1 MEFKASMEYKYKL
14 AKLQY
19 DKEKNEEL
27 IKRQRKRAGQVFP
40 KQLEVEFWQQH
51 LEQARHNINQYFW
64 SGVLIYFI
72 ITVLMITGD
81 YWIIDRN
88 FFKHDFIHSLLGL
101 VNGAFCLL
109 TLFFFAH
116 YKILRPYYAYAAMAM
131 IFWAIVSMTW
141 LTMTMTMTM
150 LTEVFRY
157 QAMMI
162 ISMIYIMG
170 FVLTGVKPFHM
181 LLTGLMAAVVAMIM
195 LLSLHIPIDAMVMGR
210 VLVGSTVMGFLI
222 SKMLCTRERMIF
234 LVMHQARLSEKIN
247 RIHAEELL
255 HLSQHDALTKV
266 SNRRTFDEM
275 LDSYFEQARH
285 DEVPLSLLFIDVD
298 FFKKYNDHYG
308 HQKGDEV
315 ISAIAKSIKDSIRH
329 MDFVARYGGEEFV
342 VLLPETDAH
351 GAYAVASNIFKA
363 VERLAIPHS
372 QSLVSSNVTIS
383 LGFTVY
389 KGEAEIFKSDFLQR
403 ADQALYRAKQLGRNQ
418 IYYHTLQVEEVV

>member
-19 DKEKNEEL
+19 DKQKNEEL
-27 IKRQRKRAGQVFP
+27 IKHQRKRAGQVFP
-40 KQLEVEFWQQH
+40 KQLEVEFWKQH

-72 ITVLMITGD
+72 ITVMIITGD

-116 YKILRPYYAYAAMAM
+116 YKILRSYYPYAAMALT
-131 IFWAIVSMTW
+131 FWAIVSMTW
-141 LTMTMTMTM
+141 LTMTVF
-150 LTEVFRY
+150 TEVFRY

-195 LLSLHIPIDAMVMGR
+195 LLSLHIPIDVMVMGR
-210 VLVGSTVMGFLI
+210 VLVGSSVMGFLI

-418 IYYHTLQVEEVV
+418 IYYHTVQVEEVL

>member
-27 IKRQRKRAGQVFP
+27 IKHQRKRAGQVFP

-72 ITVLMITGD
+72 ITVLIITGD
-81 YWIIDRN
+81 YWLIDRN
-88 FFKHDFIHSLLGL
+88 FFIHDFIHSLLGL

-116 YKILRPYYAYAAMAM
+116 YKILRSYYPYAAMALT
-131 IFWAIVSMTW
+131 FWAIVSMTW
-141 LTMTMTMTM
+141 LTMTM
-150 LTEVFRY
+150 LTEAFRY

-181 LLTGLMAAVVAMIM
+181 QLTGLMEAVDAMIM
-195 LLSLHIPIDAMVMGR
+195 LLTLYIQIDVMVMGR
-210 VLVGSTVMGFLI
+210 VLVGSSVMGFLI

-372 QSLVSSNVTIS
+372 QSLVDSNVTIS

-389 KGEAEIFKSDFLQR
+389 KGEADIFKSDFLQR

>member
-27 IKRQRKRAGQVFP
+27 IKHQRKRAGQVFP
-40 KQLEVEFWQQH
+40 KQLEVEFWKQH

-72 ITVLMITGD
+72 VTVMIITGD

-116 YKILRPYYAYAAMAM
+116 YKILRSYYPYAAMALT
-131 IFWAIVSMTW
+131 FWAIVSMTW
-141 LTMTMTMTM
+141 LTMTV

-157 QAMMI
+157 QAVMI

-195 LLSLHIPIDAMVMGR
+195 LLSLHIPIDVMVMGR
-210 VLVGSTVMGFLI
+210 VLVGSSVMGFLI

-372 QSLVSSNVTIS
+372 QSLVSNNVTIS

-418 IYYHTLQVEEVV
+418 IYYHTVQVEEVL

>member
-72 ITVLMITGD
+72 ITVLIITGD
-81 YWIIDRN
+81 YWLIDRN
-88 FFKHDFIHSLLGL
+88 FFIHDFIHSLLGL

-116 YKILRPYYAYAAMAM
+116 YKILRPYYAYAAMIM
-131 IFWAIVSMTW
+131 TFWAIVSMTW
-141 LTMTMTMTM
+141 LTMTM

-195 LLSLHIPIDAMVMGR
+195 LLSLHIPIDVMVMGR
-210 VLVGSTVMGFLI
+210 VLVGSSVMGFLI

-372 QSLVSSNVTIS
+372 QSLVSGNVTIS

>member
-1 MEFKASMEYKYKL
+1 MEYKYKL

-141 LTMTMTMTM
+141 LTMTVH
-150 LTEVFRY
+150 TEVFRH

-195 LLSLHIPIDAMVMGR
+195 LLTLYIPIDVMVMGR
-210 VLVGSTVMGFLI
+210 VLVGSTVVGFLI

-234 LVMHQARLSEKIN
+234 LVMHHARLSEKIN

-372 QSLVSSNVTIS
+372 QSLVDSNVTIS

-389 KGEAEIFKSDFLQR
+389 KGEADIFKSDFLQR

-418 IYYHTLQVEEVV
+418 IYYHTLQVEEVL

>member
-40 KQLEVEFWQQH
+40 KQLEVEFWKQH

-72 ITVLMITGD
+72 ITVMIITGD

-116 YKILRPYYAYAAMAM
+116 YKILRSYYPYAAMALT
-131 IFWAIVSMTW
+131 FWAIVSMTW
-141 LTMTMTMTM
+141 LTMTV

-157 QAMMI
+157 QAVMI

-195 LLSLHIPIDAMVMGR
+195 LLSLHIPIDVMVMGR
-210 VLVGSTVMGFLI
+210 VLVGSSVMGFLI

-418 IYYHTLQVEEVV
+418 IYYHTVQVEEVL

>member
-72 ITVLMITGD
+72 ITVLIITGD
-81 YWIIDRN
+81 YWLIDRN

-116 YKILRPYYAYAAMAM
+116 YKILRPYYAYAAMIM
-131 IFWAIVSMTW
+131 TFWAIVSMTW
-141 LTMTMTMTM
+141 LTMTV

-195 LLSLHIPIDAMVMGR
+195 LLSLHIPIDVMVMGR

>member
-72 ITVLMITGD
+72 ITVLIITGD
-81 YWIIDRN
+81 YWLIDRN

-116 YKILRPYYAYAAMAM
+116 YKILRPYYAYAAMIM
-131 IFWAIVSMTW
+131 TFWAIVSMTW
-141 LTMTMTMTM
+141 LTMTM

-195 LLSLHIPIDAMVMGR
+195 LLSLHIPIDVMVMGR
-210 VLVGSTVMGFLI
+210 VLVGSSVMGFLI

-418 IYYHTLQVEEVV
+418 IYYHTLQMEEVL

>member
-1 MEFKASMEYKYKL
+1 MEYKYKL

-72 ITVLMITGD
+72 ITVLIITGD
-81 YWIIDRN
+81 YWLIDRN

-116 YKILRPYYAYAAMAM
+116 YKILRPYYAYAAMALT
-131 IFWAIVSMTW
+131 FWAIVSMTW
-141 LTMTMTMTM
+141 LTMTM

-195 LLSLHIPIDAMVMGR
+195 LLSLHIPIDVMVMGR

>member
-141 LTMTMTMTM
+141 LTMTVH
-150 LTEVFRY
+150 TEVFRH

-195 LLSLHIPIDAMVMGR
+195 LLTLYIPIDVMVMGR
-210 VLVGSTVMGFLI
+210 VLVGSTVVGFLI

-351 GAYAVASNIFKA
+351 GAYAVASNIFKE

-372 QSLVSSNVTIS
+372 QSLVDSNVTIS

-389 KGEAEIFKSDFLQR
+389 KGEADIFKSDFLQR

-418 IYYHTLQVEEVV
+418 IYYHTLQVEEVL

>member
-1 MEFKASMEYKYKL
+1 MEYKYKL

-116 YKILRPYYAYAAMAM
+116 YKILRPYYPYAAMAL

-141 LTMTMTMTM
+141 LTMTVH
-150 LTEVFRY
+150 TEVFRH

-195 LLSLHIPIDAMVMGR
+195 LLTLYIPIDVMVMGR
-210 VLVGSTVMGFLI
+210 VLVGSSVMGFLI

-372 QSLVSSNVTIS
+372 QSLVDSNVTIS

-389 KGEAEIFKSDFLQR
+389 KGEADIFKSDFLQR

-418 IYYHTLQVEEVV
+418 IYYHTLQVEEVL

>member
-141 LTMTMTMTM
+141 LTMTVH
-150 LTEVFRY
+150 TEVFRH

-195 LLSLHIPIDAMVMGR
+195 LLTLYIPIDVMVMGR
-210 VLVGSTVMGFLI
+210 VLVGSTVVGFLI

-255 HLSQHDALTKV
+255 HSSHHDALTKV

-418 IYYHTLQVEEVV
+418 IYYHTVQVEEVL

>member
-81 YWIIDRN
+81 YWLIDRN
-88 FFKHDFIHSLLGL
+88 FFIHDFIHSLLGL

-116 YKILRPYYAYAAMAM
+116 YKILRSYYPYAAMALT
-131 IFWAIVSMTW
+131 FWAIVSMTW
-141 LTMTMTMTM
+141 LTMTM
-150 LTEVFRY
+150 LTEAFRY

-195 LLSLHIPIDAMVMGR
+195 LLSLHIPIDVMVMGR
-210 VLVGSTVMGFLI
+210 VLVGSSVMGFLI

-418 IYYHTLQVEEVV
+418 IYYHTLQVEEVL

>member
-72 ITVLMITGD
+72 ITVLIITGD
-81 YWIIDRN
+81 YWLIDRN
-88 FFKHDFIHSLLGL
+88 FFIHDFIHSLLGL

-116 YKILRPYYAYAAMAM
+116 YKILRSYYPYAAMALT
-131 IFWAIVSMTW
+131 FWAIVSMTW
-141 LTMTMTMTM
+141 LTMTM

-418 IYYHTLQVEEVV
+418 IYYHTLQVEEGL

>member
-141 LTMTMTMTM
+141 LTMTVH
-150 LTEVFRY
+150 TEVFRH
-157 QAMMI
+157 QAIMI

-195 LLSLHIPIDAMVMGR
+195 LLTLYIPIDVMVMGR
-210 VLVGSTVMGFLI
+210 VLVGSTVVGFLI

-372 QSLVSSNVTIS
+372 QSLVDSNVTIS

-389 KGEAEIFKSDFLQR
+389 KGEADTFKSDFLQR

-418 IYYHTLQVEEVV
+418 IYYHTLQVEEVL

>member
-81 YWIIDRN
+81 YWLIDRN
-88 FFKHDFIHSLLGL
+88 FFIHDFIHSLLGL

-141 LTMTMTMTM
+141 LTMTVH
-150 LTEVFRY
+150 TEVFRH

-195 LLSLHIPIDAMVMGR
+195 LLTLYIPIDVMVMGR
-210 VLVGSTVMGFLI
+210 VLVGSTVVGFLI

-372 QSLVSSNVTIS
+372 QSLVSGNVTIS

-418 IYYHTLQVEEVV
+418 IYYHTLQMEEVL

>member
-141 LTMTMTMTM
+141 LTMTVH
-150 LTEVFRY
+150 TEVFRH

-195 LLSLHIPIDAMVMGR
+195 LLTLYIPIDVMVMGR
-210 VLVGSTVMGFLI
+210 VLVGSTVVGFLI

-372 QSLVSSNVTIS
+372 QSLVDSNVTIS

-389 KGEAEIFKSDFLQR
+389 KGEADIFKSDFLQR

-418 IYYHTLQVEEVV
+418 IYYHTLQVEEVI

>member
-1 MEFKASMEYKYKL
+1 MEYKYKL

-72 ITVLMITGD
+72 ITVLIITGD
-81 YWIIDRN
+81 YWLIDRN

-116 YKILRPYYAYAAMAM
+116 YKILRSYYPYAAMALT
-131 IFWAIVSMTW
+131 FWAIVSMTW
-141 LTMTMTMTM
+141 LTMTM
-150 LTEVFRY
+150 LTEAFRY

-195 LLSLHIPIDAMVMGR
+195 LLSLHIPIDVMVMGR
-210 VLVGSTVMGFLI
+210 VLVGSSVMGFLI

-372 QSLVSSNVTIS
+372 QSLVSGNVTIS

-418 IYYHTLQVEEVV
+418 IYYHTLQMEEVL

>member
-81 YWIIDRN
+81 YWLIDRN

-116 YKILRPYYAYAAMAM
+116 YKILRSYYPYAAMALT
-131 IFWAIVSMTW
+131 FWAIVSMTW
-141 LTMTMTMTM
+141 LTMTM
-150 LTEVFRY
+150 LTEAFRY

-195 LLSLHIPIDAMVMGR
+195 LLSLHIPIDVMVMGR
-210 VLVGSTVMGFLI
+210 VLVGSSVMGFLI

-418 IYYHTLQVEEVV
+418 IYYHTLQMEEVL

>member
-1 MEFKASMEYKYKL
+1 MEYKYKL

-81 YWIIDRN
+81 YWLIDRN
-88 FFKHDFIHSLLGL
+88 FFIHDFIHSLLGL

-116 YKILRPYYAYAAMAM
+116 YKILRSYYPYAAMALT
-131 IFWAIVSMTW
+131 FWAIVSMTW
-141 LTMTMTMTM
+141 LTMTM
-150 LTEVFRY
+150 LTEAFRY

-195 LLSLHIPIDAMVMGR
+195 LLSLHIPIDVMVMGR
-210 VLVGSTVMGFLI
+210 VLVGSSVMGFLI

-372 QSLVSSNVTIS
+372 QSLVSGNVTIS

-418 IYYHTLQVEEVV
+418 IYYHTLQMEEVL

>member
-1 MEFKASMEYKYKL
+1 MEYKYKL

-72 ITVLMITGD
+72 ITVLIITGD
-81 YWIIDRN
+81 YWLIDRN

-116 YKILRPYYAYAAMAM
+116 YKILRSYYPYAAMALT
-131 IFWAIVSMTW
+131 FWAIVSMTW
-141 LTMTMTMTM
+141 LTMTM
-150 LTEVFRY
+150 LTEAFRY

-195 LLSLHIPIDAMVMGR
+195 LLSLHIPIDVMVMGR
-210 VLVGSTVMGFLI
+210 VLVGSSVMGFLI

-351 GAYAVASNIFKA
+351 GAYAVASNIYKA
-363 VERLAIPHS
+363 IDRLEIPHIK
-372 QSLVSSNVTIS
+372 SLVSNHITIS
-383 LGFTVY
+383 LGVTVY
-389 KGEAEIFKSDFLQR
+389 RGEIELGKEELLSI
-403 ADQALYRAKQLGRNQ
+403 ADQALYRAKELGRNQ
-418 IYYHTLQVEEVV
+418 IYYQSIRTTQVA

>member
-72 ITVLMITGD
+72 ITVLIITGD
-81 YWIIDRN
+81 YWLIDRN

-116 YKILRPYYAYAAMAM
+116 YKILRSYYPYAAMALT
-131 IFWAIVSMTW
+131 FWAIVSMTW
-141 LTMTMTMTM
+141 LTMTM
-150 LTEVFRY
+150 LTEAFRY

-195 LLSLHIPIDAMVMGR
+195 LLSLHIPIDVMVMGR

>member
-141 LTMTMTMTM
+141 LTMTVH
-150 LTEVFRY
+150 TEVFRH

-195 LLSLHIPIDAMVMGR
+195 LLTLYIPIDVMVMGR
-210 VLVGSTVMGFLI
+210 VLVGSTVVGFLI

>member
-81 YWIIDRN
+81 YWLIDRN

-116 YKILRPYYAYAAMAM
+116 YKILRSYYPYAAMALT
-131 IFWAIVSMTW
+131 FWAIVSMTW
-141 LTMTMTMTM
+141 LTMTM
-150 LTEVFRY
+150 LTEAFRY

-195 LLSLHIPIDAMVMGR
+195 LLSLHIPIDVMVMGR
-210 VLVGSTVMGFLI
+210 VLVGSSVMGFLI

-351 GAYAVASNIFKA
+351 GAYAVASNIFKE

-418 IYYHTLQVEEVV
+418 IYYHTLQMEEVL

>member
-27 IKRQRKRAGQVFP
+27 IKHQRKRAGQVFP
-40 KQLEVEFWQQH
+40 KQLEVEFWKQH

-72 ITVLMITGD
+72 ITVMIITGD

-116 YKILRPYYAYAAMAM
+116 YKILRSYYPYAAMALT
-131 IFWAIVSMTW
+131 FWAIVSMTW
-141 LTMTMTMTM
+141 LTMTVI
-150 LTEVFRY
+150 TEVFRY

-195 LLSLHIPIDAMVMGR
+195 LLSLHIPIDVMVMGR

-418 IYYHTLQVEEVV
+418 IYYHTVQVEEVL

>member
-141 LTMTMTMTM
+141 LTMTVH
-150 LTEVFRY
+150 TEVFRH
-157 QAMMI
+157 QAIMI

-195 LLSLHIPIDAMVMGR
+195 LLTLYIPIDVMVMGR
-210 VLVGSTVMGFLI
+210 VLVGSTVVGFLI

-285 DEVPLSLLFIDVD
+285 DEAPLALLFIDVD

-372 QSLVSSNVTIS
+372 QSLVDSNVTIS

-389 KGEAEIFKSDFLQR
+389 KGEADIFKSDFLQR

-418 IYYHTLQVEEVV
+418 IYYHTLQVEEVL

>member
-116 YKILRPYYAYAAMAM
+116 YKILRPYYAYAAMALT
-131 IFWAIVSMTW
+131 FWAIVSMTW
-141 LTMTMTMTM
+141 LTMTM
-150 LTEVFRY
+150 LTEAFRY

-195 LLSLHIPIDAMVMGR
+195 LLSLHIPIDVMVMGR
-210 VLVGSTVMGFLI
+210 VLVGSSVMGFLI

-372 QSLVSSNVTIS
+372 QSLVDSNVTIS

-389 KGEAEIFKSDFLQR
+389 KGEADIFKSDFLQR

-418 IYYHTLQVEEVV
+418 IYYHTLQVEEVL

>member
-1 MEFKASMEYKYKL
+1 MEYKYKL

-72 ITVLMITGD
+72 ITVLIITGD
-81 YWIIDRN
+81 YWLIDRN

-116 YKILRPYYAYAAMAM
+116 YKILRSYYPYAAMALT
-131 IFWAIVSMTW
+131 FWAIVSMTW
-141 LTMTMTMTM
+141 LTMTM
-150 LTEVFRY
+150 LTEAFRY

-372 QSLVSSNVTIS
+372 QSLVSGNVTIS

>member
-81 YWIIDRN
+81 YWLIDRN
-88 FFKHDFIHSLLGL
+88 FFIHDFIHSLLGL

-116 YKILRPYYAYAAMAM
+116 YKILRSYYPYAAMALT
-131 IFWAIVSMTW
+131 FWAIVSMTW
-141 LTMTMTMTM
+141 LTMTM
-150 LTEVFRY
+150 LTEMFRY

-418 IYYHTLQVEEVV
+418 IYYHTLQMEEVV

>member
-81 YWIIDRN
+81 YWLIDRN
-88 FFKHDFIHSLLGL
+88 FFIHDFIHSLLGL

-116 YKILRPYYAYAAMAM
+116 YKILRPYYAYAAMIM
-131 IFWAIVSMTW
+131 TFWAIVSMTW
-141 LTMTMTMTM
+141 LTMTM

-372 QSLVSSNVTIS
+372 QSLVSGNVTIS

-418 IYYHTLQVEEVV
+418 IYYHTLQMEEVL

>member
-141 LTMTMTMTM
+141 LTMTVH
-150 LTEVFRY
+150 TEVFRH
-157 QAMMI
+157 QAIMI

-195 LLSLHIPIDAMVMGR
+195 LLTLYIPIDVMVMGR
-210 VLVGSTVMGFLI
+210 VLVGSTVVGFLI

-285 DEVPLSLLFIDVD
+285 DEAPLSLLFIDVD

-372 QSLVSSNVTIS
+372 QSLVDSNVTIS

-389 KGEAEIFKSDFLQR
+389 KGEADIFKSDFLQR

-418 IYYHTLQVEEVV
+418 IYYHTLQVEEVL

>member
-27 IKRQRKRAGQVFP
+27 IKHQRKRAGQVFP
-40 KQLEVEFWQQH
+40 KQLEVEFWKQH

-72 ITVLMITGD
+72 ITVMIITGD

-116 YKILRPYYAYAAMAM
+116 YKILRSYYPYAAMALT
-131 IFWAIVSMTW
+131 FWAIVSMTW
-141 LTMTMTMTM
+141 LTMTV

-157 QAMMI
+157 QAVMI

-195 LLSLHIPIDAMVMGR
+195 LLSLHIPIDVMVMGR
-210 VLVGSTVMGFLI
+210 VLVGSSVMGFLI

-389 KGEAEIFKSDFLQR
+389 KGEVEIFKSDFLQR

-418 IYYHTLQVEEVV
+418 IYYHTLQVEEVL

>member
-141 LTMTMTMTM
+141 LTMTVH
-150 LTEVFRY
+150 TEVFRH

-195 LLSLHIPIDAMVMGR
+195 LLTLYIPIDVMVMGR
-210 VLVGSTVMGFLI
+210 VLVGSSVMGFLI

>member
-72 ITVLMITGD
+72 ITVLIITGD
-81 YWIIDRN
+81 YWLIDRN
-88 FFKHDFIHSLLGL
+88 FFIHDFIHSLLGL

-116 YKILRPYYAYAAMAM
+116 YKILRSYYPYAAMALT
-131 IFWAIVSMTW
+131 FWAIVSMTW
-141 LTMTMTMTM
+141 LTMTV

-195 LLSLHIPIDAMVMGR
+195 LLSLHIPIDVMVMGR
-210 VLVGSTVMGFLI
+210 VLVGSSVMGFLI

-389 KGEAEIFKSDFLQR
+389 KGGAEIFKSDFLQR

>member
-1 MEFKASMEYKYKL
+1 MEYKYKL

-116 YKILRPYYAYAAMAM
+116 YKILRSYYPYAAMALT
-131 IFWAIVSMTW
+131 FWAIVSMTW
-141 LTMTMTMTM
+141 LTMTM
-150 LTEVFRY
+150 LTEAFRY

-195 LLSLHIPIDAMVMGR
+195 LLSLHIPIDVMVMGR
-210 VLVGSTVMGFLI
+210 VLVGSSVMGFLI

-372 QSLVSSNVTIS
+372 QSLVSGNVTIS

-418 IYYHTLQVEEVV
+418 IYYHTLQMEEVL

>member
-1 MEFKASMEYKYKL
+1 MEYKYKL

-141 LTMTMTMTM
+141 LTMTVH
-150 LTEVFRY
+150 TEVFRH

-195 LLSLHIPIDAMVMGR
+195 LLTLYIPIDVMVMVMGR
-210 VLVGSTVMGFLI
+210 VLVGSTVVGFLI

-372 QSLVSSNVTIS
+372 QSLVDSNVTIS

-389 KGEAEIFKSDFLQR
+389 KGEADIFKSDFLQR

-418 IYYHTLQVEEVV
+418 IYYHTLQVEEVL

>member
-72 ITVLMITGD
+72 ITVLIITGD
-81 YWIIDRN
+81 YWLIDRN
-88 FFKHDFIHSLLGL
+88 FFIHDFIHSLLGL

-116 YKILRPYYAYAAMAM
+116 YKILRSYYPYAAMALT
-131 IFWAIVSMTW
+131 FWAIVSMTW
-141 LTMTMTMTM
+141 LTMTM
-150 LTEVFRY
+150 LTEAFRY

-195 LLSLHIPIDAMVMGR
+195 LLSLHIPIDVMVMGR
-210 VLVGSTVMGFLI
+210 VLVGSSVMGFLI

-372 QSLVSSNVTIS
+372 QSLVSGNVTIS

-418 IYYHTLQVEEVV
+418 IYYHTLQMEEVL

>member
-81 YWIIDRN
+81 YWLIDRN
-88 FFKHDFIHSLLGL
+88 FFIHDFIHSLLGL

-116 YKILRPYYAYAAMAM
+116 YKILRSYYPYAAMALT
-131 IFWAIVSMTW
+131 FWAIVSMTW
-141 LTMTMTMTM
+141 LTMTM

-195 LLSLHIPIDAMVMGR
+195 LLSLHIPIDVMVMGR
-210 VLVGSTVMGFLI
+210 VLVGSSVMGFLI

>member
-27 IKRQRKRAGQVFP
+27 MKRQRKRAGQVFP

-72 ITVLMITGD
+72 ITVLIITGD
-81 YWIIDRN
+81 YWLIDRN
-88 FFKHDFIHSLLGL
+88 FFKHDLIHSLLGL

-116 YKILRPYYAYAAMAM
+116 YKILRPYYAYAAMALT
-131 IFWAIVSMTW
+131 FWAIVSMTW
-141 LTMTMTMTM
+141 LTMTM

-195 LLSLHIPIDAMVMGR
+195 LLSLHIPIDVMVMGR